1 MGSRFC
7 EAGFGEEKRILA
19 TAGFSNSGFF
29 YVLYDRFNTDQM
41 NVELFLVSFENKV
54 ILDTI
59 LHKTIES
66 CVRAFVCVRADF
78 EPQ

>member
-7 EAGFGEEKRILA
+7 EEGFGEEKRILA

-41 NVELFLVSFENKV
+41 NVELFLVNFENKV
-54 ILDTI
+54 ILVTI
-59 LHKTIES
+59 LQKTLWKAACMRL
-66 CVRAFVCVRADF
+66 CVCARKL
-78 EPQ
+78 